1 MGGPHYED
9 DVSVNRTAS
18 TEQHFNYQGHSGG
31 DTSRREVHDDL
42 NIKGARGGKKRE
54 SRNSVQSPKATGIVV
69 AFDVTRSRGDDAKVI
84 FQKLPMLMGQ
94 IYMKNYVP
102 DPAISFAAIGDATCG
117 DKAPIQVGQFE
128 SDIRLDAVLGNV
140 WLEEGGGGTGQ
151 ESYELMAY
159 YYARHSE
166 LDCNKRGQKG
176 FFFFVGDEGFYPQV
190 AKDQIKA
197 FIGDN
202 VEADIDSAKVFAE
215 LQEKYHVFFIYPRKS
230 WQQRKAD
237 IDAEIQ
243 QRVESAG
250 GQYKNVDIRASLLW
264 NNRNDLDLHVI
275 TPDGEEIFYAHKR
288 EDNGHG
294 WLDVDM
300 NVRGETDKP
309 VENTRWARGKAKKG
323 KYQIFVRNYGFH
335 ESSREATP
343 FRMEIEIN
351 GKIQHF
357 TSETKKGLFGPE
369 SDVHVL
375 TFDYDPTQRQ
385 VDGSEEAAYSG
396 YDDTKIKNQ
405 WGSVIPKENILII
418 DDPKAIVDVLMG
430 ALAITAGGDLDRYLI
445 DMGERGQTNKRI
457 KETADSLSG
466 LSASTA
472 ITKIDTVGLPGSDS
486 GKKRQGGSKRL

>member
-1 MGGPHYED
+1 MGGPHYDD
-9 DVSVNRTAS
+9 DVSVDRTAS

-31 DTSRREVHDDL
+31 DPARREVHDDL
-42 NIKGARGGKKRE
+42 NVKGPQGGKKRE
-54 SRNSVQSPKATGIVV
+54 CRNSEQSPKATAIVV
-69 AFDVTRSRGDDAKVI
+69 AMDVTRSRGDDAKVI

-94 IYMKNYVP
+94 IYMKNYVS
-102 DPAISFAAIGDATCG
+102 DPTISFAAIGDATCG
-117 DKAPIQVGQFE
+117 DKAPIQIGQFE
-128 SDIRLDAVLGNV
+128 SDIRLDAVLGNI

-151 ESYELMAY
+151 ESYELTAY
-159 YYARHSE
+159 YYARHTE

-197 FIGDN
+197 FIGDE
-202 VEADIDSAKVFAE
+202 VAADIDSAKIFAE

-243 QRVESAG
+243 QRVEAAG

-264 NNRNDLDLHVI
+264 NNRNDLDLHLI
-275 TPDGEEIFYAHKR
+275 APDGEHIFYGHKR
-288 EDNGHG
+288 QEGGSG

-300 NVRGETDKP
+300 NVHGETEKP
-309 VENTRWARGKAKKG
+309 VENTRWPRGKAQRG
-323 KYQIFVRNYGFH
+323 RYQIYVQNYGFH

-343 FRMEIEIN
+343 FRVEVEIN
-351 GKIQHF
+351 GKIQQF
-357 TSETKKGLFGPE
+357 TGETAKGMSGE
-369 SDVHVL
+369 SSNVQIL

-396 YDDTKIKNQ
+396 YDDATIKAQ
-405 WGSVIPKENILII
+405 WGSVIPRENILII

-445 DMGERGQTNKRI
+445 DMGERGQSTLRI
-457 KETADSLSG
+457 QETASSLSG

-472 ITKIDTVGLPGSDS
+472 VAKIDTGGLPGSDT
-486 GKKRQGGSKRL
+486 GKQRQSKSKRL